1 MKKRI
6 IIMAIA
12 AVFAAGCSQRSGAG
26 LSPAETVEHFC
37 TALAAGDFAKAASLC
52 GSGSADSCIGA
63 YRTAWEKAEKNDSSA
78 MKIAAGILSGM
89 EVQVTDV
96 RKEGDVRTVNYTLT
110 APDGKKKEKTATL
123 ETEEGEWR
131 IKTVTDRQ

>member
-37 TALAAGDFAKAASLC
+37 TALASGDFAKAASLC

-63 YRTAWEKAEKNDSSA
+63 YRTAWEKSEKNDSSA

-96 RKEGDVRTVNYTLT
+96 RKEGDALPYASRRPLQPLQKSS
-110 APDGKKKEKTATL
+110 AL
-123 ETEEGEWR
+123 
-131 IKTVTDRQ
+131 IKYAQELMPEAVLSL

>member
-1 MKKRI
+1 
-6 IIMAIA
+6 
-12 AVFAAGCSQRSGAG
+12 
-26 LSPAETVEHFC
+26 
-37 TALAAGDFAKAASLC
+37 
-52 GSGSADSCIGA
+52 
-63 YRTAWEKAEKNDSSA
+63 